1 MNLENYSESQLPSL
15 VHKAI
20 LIGQCIRE
28 IDAHWPEINST
39 TQRTIVTYSF
49 IIVSEM
55 ISCAD
60 YSIFQ
65 EVIFGSYSC
74 LQMPDFG
81 RKKIVEV
88 KCYLQTILHA
98 EWKVDTTSQSQSCRQ
113 FLTIQL
119 FAQVGGL
126 ETDRPEDPYSDNRWH
141 QSQERH
147 CSCYLLPLLLFL
159 ADI

>member
-39 TQRTIVTYSF
+39 TQRTIVAYSF

-55 ISCAD
+55 VSCAD

-65 EVIFGSYSC
+65 EC
-74 LQMPDFG
+74 
-81 RKKIVEV
+81 
-88 KCYLQTILHA
+88 
-98 EWKVDTTSQSQSCRQ
+98 
-113 FLTIQL
+113 
-119 FAQVGGL
+119 
-126 ETDRPEDPYSDNRWH
+126 
-141 QSQERH
+141 SQE
-147 CSCYLLPLLLFL
+147 LITVI
-159 ADI
+159 DIQISARKSSKGSR